1 MQPRWVAAAPEAGSG
16 HQQVPRP
23 IHSVREGH
31 LLVSWPLH
39 EPVIYSAL
47 ELQVLPVLGT
57 IWSPSICLSD
67 FYSNI

>member
-1 MQPRWVAAAPEAGSG
+1 MQPRWVATAPEAGND
-16 HQQVPRP
+16 HQQVPEP
-23 IHSVREGH
+23 VHSIRKGR
-31 LLVSWPLH
+31 LLVVWPVR

-47 ELQVLPVLGT
+47 ELQALPVLRT